1 MVNRLLLTTDKPA
14 SNNNQKVHCWGP
26 IARVE
31 KQLINKQCNLR
42 SKTKDNSSQKKVI
55 VDEVIDSLVLSK
67 NNYAGIDLALIV
79 ITDYVMSNKNSRSRS

>member
-1 MVNRLLLTTDKPA
+1 MVNRLLLTTDKLA

-31 KQLINKQCNLR
+31 KQLNKQCNLR
-42 SKTKDNSSQKKVI
+42 PKTKGNSSQKKVI

-67 NNYAGIDLALIV
+67 NSYAGIDLALIV
-79 ITDYVMSNKNSRSRS
+79 ITDYAMSNKKF